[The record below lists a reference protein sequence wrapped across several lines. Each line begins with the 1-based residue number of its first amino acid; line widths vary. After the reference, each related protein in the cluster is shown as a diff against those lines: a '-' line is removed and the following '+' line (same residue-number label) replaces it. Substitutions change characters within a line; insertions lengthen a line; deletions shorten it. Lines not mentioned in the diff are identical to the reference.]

1 MNGHGMAQE
10 SETIS
15 AGHCGVTVGG
25 SYRRSSAASR
35 FAGYVTTVSAVAG
48 IVLSGLAFVQRAPSG
63 RVSDGF
69 WTGPQWAATTLV
81 LGVSLGLS
89 LVIGV
94 VLLSF
99 VGRGPAIGS
108 ALVSGVCLAYSV
120 RSEAVDTI
128 AALTGGPGGHD
139 VVRTVLAAWAC
150 LLVAAV
156 AATFRRD
163 RLSLREVG
171 AIAVVALVV
180 TLAIGLMPFE
190 RSGATGADAI
200 RIPEVPPSVT
210 GEPAYRVD
218 DVDPWSITPAGPGF
232 AAVVDDI
239 LVAYD
244 GTTGRPRWSLTPDGV
259 GAANCA
265 ERGFDRVTS
274 TGTGT
279 DSVVVVGC
287 DYARAGR
294 VGYFTTGIDAMTGQ
308 VLWTNDSPWI
318 LISDV
323 PRAGRVD
330 QPVAVIRDG
339 EMAVLEPR
347 SGEVRWQ
354 RRVSPPTGRDEPNPH
369 PRSVFAAGHHVVY
382 VTPDRGHVKV
392 VVFDALTGADRT
404 HRIAITAAD
413 ERFDVSVGETGD
425 SEFVAHLWDLDDVP
439 RALVV
444 SIANGGHEPV
454 DRWWWGSDARGRRM
468 TGIHVNAQPS
478 WGMYFDQPG
487 AVVIGHLDSRSS
499 TRVTIPKGTDWP
511 RDPIPESQSWV
522 LLHDSV
528 VTAQLKRPLE
538 NQGRYDLTTI
548 HPGGSIASVP
558 SPCGQTLGGV
568 VPVPGAVLVTCF
580 GDPGDLSSPVSVAAL
595 RPDS

>member
-218 DVDPWSITPAGPGF
+218 DVDPWSITPA
-232 AAVVDDI
+232 
-239 LVAYD
+239 
-244 GTTGRPRWSLTPDGV
+244 
-259 GAANCA
+259 
-265 ERGFDRVTS
+265 
-274 TGTGT
+274 
-279 DSVVVVGC
+279 
-287 DYARAGR
+287 ARASPQSSMTSWSP
-294 VGYFTTGIDAMTGQ
+294 TTAR
-308 VLWTNDSPWI
+308 
-318 LISDV
+318 
-323 PRAGRVD
+323 RADHGGASL
-330 QPVAVIRDG
+330 P
-339 EMAVLEPR
+339 MASER
-347 SGEVRWQ
+347 
-354 RRVSPPTGRDEPNPH
+354 
-369 PRSVFAAGHHVVY
+369 
-382 VTPDRGHVKV
+382 
-392 VVFDALTGADRT
+392 
-404 HRIAITAAD
+404 RIAL
-413 ERFDVSVGETGD
+413 
-425 SEFVAHLWDLDDVP
+425 SE
-439 RALVV
+439 
-444 SIANGGHEPV
+444 
-454 DRWWWGSDARGRRM
+454 
-468 TGIHVNAQPS
+468 
-478 WGMYFDQPG
+478 
-487 AVVIGHLDSRSS
+487 
-499 TRVTIPKGTDWP
+499 
-511 RDPIPESQSWV
+511 
-522 LLHDSV
+522 
-528 VTAQLKRPLE
+528 
-538 NQGRYDLTTI
+538 
-548 HPGGSIASVP
+548 GSIAS
-558 SPCGQTLGGV
+558 
-568 VPVPGAVLVTCF
+568 PVPEREPIQWSWSVVTTPAQ
-580 GDPGDLSSPVSVAAL
+580 GGWGISRPGSM
-595 RPDS
+595 R